1 MSGGRRGPAD
11 PADIIGTEPYCSVR
25 SCYLVVMTTIKAEE
39 VRIPR
44 HAREAVARHEPVVV
58 ENRERP
64 VFVIVHPDDSPFATH
79 ALGRRGRT
87 LGEALDLL
95 AGAAMPDP
103 GFAEDMEAV
112 LAEVGPVPED
122 PWARS

>member
-1 MSGGRRGPAD
+1 M
-11 PADIIGTEPYCSVR
+11 TT
-25 SCYLVVMTTIKAEE
+25 TTIKAEE

-44 HAREAVARHEPVVV
+44 HAREAVARHEPVFVQ
-58 ENRERP
+58 NRGLS
-64 VFVIVHPDDSPFATH
+64 VFVIVHPDDGPGAAHLSI
-79 ALGRRGRT
+79 RRGRP

-95 AGAAMPDP
+95 TRAALPDP

-112 LAEVGPVPED
+112 LAEVGPVPDD

>member
-1 MSGGRRGPAD
+1 
-11 PADIIGTEPYCSVR
+11 
-25 SCYLVVMTTIKAEE
+25 MTTIRAED

-64 VFVIVHPDDSPFATH
+64 VFVIVHPDDTPGATPP
-79 ALGRRGRT
+79 ARRGRP
-87 LGEALDLL
+87 LAEALHIL
-95 AGAAMPDP
+95 AASAIPDP

-112 LAEVGPVPED
+112 LADTGPAPED